1 MDDAIRAVNADKMLV
16 FTGNS
21 HPELAKSIC
30 QNLNIKL
37 GNANVSRFSDGEINV
52 EISESARGKDVYVVQ
67 PTCRPDVNG
76 SIMEL
81 LIMLDALSR
90 ASSERITAV
99 IPYYGYARQDRKVSP
114 RAPIS
119 ARLLADLISEA
130 GAHRVLTVDLHAGQ
144 IQGFFKIP
152 VDNLYATADLC
163 NALEALDEVSNGD
176 KVVVSPDAGG
186 VRRARYLAHIMKGE
200 VGLAIID
207 KRRSRPGHVAS
218 VNIIGEVEGKTAI
231 MIDDMVDSAGTICAA
246 AEALKSAGVNKVL
259 AAGTH
264 AVFSPPAVERIRDSE
279 IDRMLITDTIPLD
292 DNARSVDK
300 IQIVTIAPILAR
312 AMANIHIGGSV
323 SSLFTD
329 VQVIN

>member
-1 MDDAIRAVNADKMLV
+1 MDDAIRAVDGNKMLV
-16 FTGNS
+16 FSGNA
-21 HPELAKSIC
+21 HPGLAEAIC
-30 QNLNIKL
+30 ENLLIKL
-37 GNANVSRFSDGEINV
+37 GNANVSRFRDGEINV
-52 EISESARGKDVYVVQ
+52 EISESVRGKDVYVVQ
-67 PTCRPDVNG
+67 PTCGPDING

-90 ASSERITAV
+90 SSSERITAV

-119 ARLLADLISEA
+119 ARLLADLIEGA
-130 GAHRVLTVDLHAGQ
+130 GAHRVLTLDLHAGQ

-152 VDNLYATADLC
+152 VDNLYATSDLC
-163 NALEALDEVSNGD
+163 NVLESLDEISYGE

-186 VRRARYLAHIMKGE
+186 VRRARYLAHIMKGD

-207 KRRSRPGHVAS
+207 KRRSRPGYVGS
-218 VNIIGEVEGKTAI
+218 VNIIGDVEGKAAI
-231 MIDDMVDSAGTICAA
+231 LVDDMIDSAGTICAA
-246 AEALKSAGVNKVL
+246 AEALKNAGVTKVL

-264 AVFSPPAVERIRDSE
+264 AVFSPPAIERIQNSQ
-279 IDRMLITDTIPLD
+279 IDRMFVTDTIPLGD
-292 DNARSVDK
+292 DARKLKNLQVVSV
-300 IQIVTIAPILAR
+300 APILAR
-312 AMANIHIGGSV
+312 AIANIHIGGSV